1 MQAQVPASSTSDQR
15 SHKTQEAASHL
26 SEKPK
31 HLLKTLKNAGF
42 ADLKGR
48 VAEVFL
54 SVSTVFAETICNRG
68 VKKGGHMRCSSGAA
82 RSNDAS
88 PGDSAAFG

>member
-15 SHKTQEAASHL
+15 SHKHRRLLVISP
-26 SEKPK
+26 KPK

-82 RSNDAS
+82 CSNDAS